1 MLIAPLSVGAYGAD
15 VSRLHEGLRQQS
27 QDIPSAEVQR
37 RFFGPATRLALRRF
51 QELRGLPV
59 TGVVDAATM
68 SALTPAT
75 AISALHRRESN
86 PCEAGG
92 AAASHSR
99 GHDAPGRPA
108 QTAPAQGYNHKFN
121 QLVAAEG
128 IPPPPASVA
137 NYLPFRIVGDQLL
150 LSGQAPFFGDKVK
163 YLGKV
168 GDSVSID
175 DARAAARLAG
185 INLLYVAQQALG
197 TLDRVRNVL
206 TLEGMV
212 NCTPTFTQPS
222 AVIDACSD
230 LMVEVFGSDHGKH
243 VRSAVGQ
250 VSLPFDITVE
260 IKVSFEIDAPAPSW
274 PDGAVS
280 GGGRAAGGW
289 TQTGAAEL
297 APIDHPPPE
306 SAWAEGGRP
315 ESGRTVAQLLL
326 DYLALEGATRI
337 FGVPGGALVFILN
350 ELKQRREQFYFFVC
364 RHETG
369 AAYIAH
375 GYASVTGE
383 LGVVLATTGPSA
395 TNALTGAM
403 NAQTANCSLL
413 TITGEV
419 PQQYFGE
426 SYLQE
431 GADARL
437 DVGVIFRNA
446 VEYSAVVSSEKNFA
460 TLFKQAL
467 RVARSLPPRA
477 AHISLPNN
485 IAGTSVTAEGSSPFP
500 KTPGDYRVVPSG
512 TDIRLVQLTFR
523 ELAAAKRPLI
533 FLGNGARQALA
544 DPGRLQ
550 RFIQFVESF
559 ALPVMTTPDAKGIFP
574 ESHPLSLRN
583 YGMCACAWPGLYMG
597 APGAPDRCDAL
608 LVLGSSLGELATTVV
623 ATDPYCR
630 ALIPTGTFVQVDL
643 EQGVIGRTFAVTRG
657 IVADVGSTLDALC
670 DASLA
675 QRPDATAAAQ
685 RWSLV
690 AEIRAAHSP
699 FADPQGR
706 ASMASP
712 LHPAALVRVI
722 NEVMPDGHLFVDA
735 GNCVGWSLNNL
746 VVDAPLRFH
755 SALGMGAMGFG
766 VAAVIGGK
774 IGAPDQ
780 TCLALVGDGA
790 FLMHGAEVSTAAQ
803 HGVGAIWVVLQ
814 DNDLAMVSQGMGELF
829 PPSSSWDQY
838 YGLGAPDLVKFS
850 EGLGAQAVAITREQG
865 PSAFAA
871 ALHTAVRRAQGKR
884 PQVIV
889 AHIDTVAMPP
899 YGWSAASAV
908 ASA

>member
-1 MLIAPLSVGAYGAD
+1 MANAPLSVGAYGAD
-15 VSRLHEGLRQQS
+15 VSRLQEGLLGRG
-27 QDIPSAEVQR
+27 IELPTAEAQR
-37 RFFGPATRLALRRF
+37 RFFGPATRQALRQF
-51 QELRGLPV
+51 QTVQGLAI
-59 TGVVDAATM
+59 TGVVDAATAA
-68 SALTPAT
+68 ALFALAPKPAT
-75 AISALHRRESN
+75 HRPESN
-86 PCEAGG
+86 
-92 AAASHSR
+92 AAVATDVRLS
-99 GHDAPGRPA
+99 AA
-108 QTAPAQGYNHKFN
+108 NVAVTKGYNHKFN
-121 QLVAAEG
+121 QIVAAAG

-137 NYLPFRIVGDQLL
+137 NYLPFRITGDQLL
-150 LSGQAPFFGDKVK
+150 LSGQAPFFGSTVK

-168 GDSVSID
+168 GDSVSIE

-185 INLLYVAQQALG
+185 INLLYVAQAALG

-212 NCTPTFTQPS
+212 NCTPAFTQPS

-260 IKVSFEIDAPAPSW
+260 IKVSFEIDAPAAHRSEGGFTEG
-274 PDGAVS
+274 DQTEIGSAES
-280 GGGRAAGGW
+280 G
-289 TQTGAAEL
+289 
-297 APIDHPPPE
+297 
-306 SAWAEGGRP
+306 SAQSGIAEGGSAQ
-315 ESGRTVAQLLL
+315 SGIAEGGNAERSRTVAELLL
-326 DYLALEGATRI
+326 DYLALEGATKI
-337 FGVPGGALVFILN
+337 FGVPGGALVFILD
-350 ELKQRREQFYFFVC
+350 ELKQRREQFDFFVC

-403 NAQTANCSLL
+403 NAQTSNCALL

-467 RVARSLPPRA
+467 RVARSQPPRA
-477 AHISLPNN
+477 AHISLPND
-485 IAGTSVTAEGSSPFP
+485 IAGLRVTSDGADRPSFP
-500 KTPGDYRVVPSG
+500 NEPGAYRAVPSG
-512 TDIRLVQLTFR
+512 TDARLVQLTFR
-523 ELAAAKRPLI
+523 ELAAATRPLI

-544 DPGRLQ
+544 DPERLQ
-550 RFIQFVESF
+550 RFTEFVERF
-559 ALPVMTTPDAKGIFP
+559 AFPVMTTPDAKGIFP

-583 YGMCACAWPGLYMG
+583 YGMCACTWPALYMG
-597 APGAPDRCDAL
+597 AATEPDHYDAL

-623 ATDPYCR
+623 ATDPFCT
-630 ALIPTGTFVQVDL
+630 ALIPTHTLVQVDL
-643 EQGVIGRTFAVTRG
+643 DQGVIGRTFAITRG
-657 IVADVGSTLDALC
+657 IVADVGATLDALC
-670 DASLA
+670 DACQA
-675 QRPDATAAAQ
+675 QRPDATTAAQ
-685 RWSLV
+685 RWRRV
-690 AEIRAAHSP
+690 AEIKAAHSP
-699 FADPQGR
+699 FANPQGR
-706 ASMASP
+706 ASQACP

-722 NEVMPDGHLFVDA
+722 NDVVADGHIFVDA

-746 VVDAPLRFH
+746 VVDAPVRFH

-766 VAAVIGGK
+766 VGAVIGGK
-774 IGAPDQ
+774 IGAPGQ

-814 DNDLAMVSQGMGELF
+814 DDDLSMVSQGMGELF
-829 PPSSSWDQY
+829 PPSASWKQY
-838 YGLGAPDLVKFS
+838 YKLGAPDLVKFA
-850 EGLGAQAVAITREQG
+850 EGLGAQAVAITRAQG
-865 PSAFAA
+865 PAAFAA
-871 ALHTAVRRAQGKR
+871 ALQTALRQAQGKR

-889 AHIDTVAMPP
+889 VNIDTAAMPP
-899 YGWSAASAV
+899 YGWSSASAHV
-908 ASA
+908 AART